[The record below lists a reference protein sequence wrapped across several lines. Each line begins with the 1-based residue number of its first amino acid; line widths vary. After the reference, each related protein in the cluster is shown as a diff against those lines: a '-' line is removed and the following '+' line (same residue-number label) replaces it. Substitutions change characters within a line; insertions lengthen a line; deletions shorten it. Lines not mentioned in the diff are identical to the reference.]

1 MLTANQK
8 RQIVRAAAIA
18 ALKQDGRTCKDITG
32 KDVVSALT
40 NEGLRQLCA
49 VLNVDTQ
56 AAIDAAV
63 ANAAARGEALETL
76 PEDDAPDATEDAP
89 DAAPEP
95 ETTPSADK
103 RAWKALALL
112 HGMKG
117 FIADAALD
125 ALIDNV
131 AGVFSQLDACKAD
144 LKEARETAP
153 LATITPAIEGE
164 TAAPSNMAFK
174 ASRVFG
180 VKSPALEALSLPVW
194 NSPDAPARDPFYL
207 FDPTLLEDLAL
218 CVLQGSYAWL
228 AGPKGTGKTSA
239 AAQLAACL
247 GRPFFRIAFNEHTE
261 PRDLLGA
268 IGLKDGETVFQ
279 DGALTKAL
287 RTPGAIVLF
296 DEPTIAR
303 PGTLAALQTILDHR
317 FVLLETGERVDV
329 AQDVLFIAAD
339 NTAGRGD
346 ESGHYVGTR
355 AMNVAFLDRFD
366 VTLLVDYPRP
376 DLEAQA
382 LVNRTGATK
391 ALADLVVSFAGK
403 TRQKCASG
411 DLTEGVGFRRLAAF
425 TKRLVAGVDPKRA
438 LETAILNGAHGEDKA
453 ALSVIAAA
461 DLDVSRIVSILS
473 GKTEDKSD
481 DAPDAAPID
490 YKDPR
495 NARAARDFSAI

>member
-18 ALKQDGRTCKDITG
+18 ALKQDGRSCKDLTG

-40 NEGLRQLCA
+40 NNELRSLCA
-49 VLNVDTQ
+49 VLNVDPD

-63 ANAAARGEALETL
+63 LNAAQRGETLEDI
-76 PEDDAPDATEDAP
+76 PEDDDAP
-89 DAAPEP
+89 ASGYA
-95 ETTPSADK
+95 TPADVQACQAD
-103 RAWKALALL
+103 RAWDALAPL

-117 FIADAALD
+117 FLADATMRAL
-125 ALIDNV
+125 LDNV
-131 AGVFSQLDACKAD
+131 AGVFAQLDTARAD

-153 LATITPAIEGE
+153 LAAIVPAIEGE
-164 TAAPSNMAFK
+164 TPAPSNMAFK
-174 ASRVFG
+174 ASRIFG
-180 VKSPALEALSLPVW
+180 VKTPALEALALPVW
-194 NSPDAPARDPFYL
+194 NCPDAPARDPFFL
-207 FDPTLLEDLAL
+207 FDPALLEDLSL
-218 CVLQGSYAWL
+218 CVAQGSFAWL

-239 AAQLAACL
+239 AAQLAAGL

-268 IGLKDGETVFQ
+268 IGLKDGETIFQ
-279 DGALTKAL
+279 DGALTKAIK
-287 RTPGAIVLF
+287 TPGAIVLL

-303 PGTLAALQTILDHR
+303 AGTLAALQTLLDHR

-355 AMNVAFLDRFD
+355 TMNAAFLDRFD
-366 VTLLVDYPRP
+366 VTLLVDYPRA
-376 DLEAQA
+376 DIETQA
-382 LVNRTGATK
+382 LVNRTNAPK
-391 ALADLVVSFAGK
+391 ALADLVVSFANK

-425 TKRLVAGVDPKRA
+425 TKRLVAGVDPKHA
-438 LETAILNGAHGEDKA
+438 FETAVLNGAHGEDKA

-461 DLDVSRIVSILS
+461 DLDVSRITSILS
-473 GKTEDKSD
+473 GKTEDVSD
-481 DAPDAAPID
+481 KQDAPPVD

-495 NARAARDFSAI
+495 NARAARDFDAI

>member
-40 NEGLRQLCA
+40 NTELRSLCA
-49 VLNVDTQ
+49 VLNVDPD
-56 AAIDAAV
+56 AAIAKA
-63 ANAAARGEALETL
+63 ETQVNM
-76 PEDDAPDATEDAP
+76 PGGIFFGTSDDEDDAPDAVEDAP
-89 DAAPEP
+89 VPALAANVR
-95 ETTPSADK
+95 D
-103 RAWKALALL
+103 RAWQTLSPL
-112 HGMKG
+112 HPM
-117 FIADAALD
+117 ASVMSQH
-125 ALIDNV
+125 LIDDLTDRL
-131 AGVFSQLDACKAD
+131 ADVFARLDACQAD

-153 LATITPAIEGE
+153 LAAITPAIEGE
-164 TAAPSNMAFK
+164 TAAPSNMTFK

-287 RTPGAIVLF
+287 RIPGAIVLF

-481 DAPDAAPID
+481 DAPDATPID

-495 NARAARDFSAI
+495 NARAARDFTAI